1 MENNS
6 VYKKQ
11 REILSL
17 FAFCPKINT
26 IDLYNKKTAVLSQL
40 VEFVI

>member
-17 FAFCPKINT
+17 FAFLPKNK
-26 IDLYNKKTAVLSQL
+26 YNRFIQQKNCGFKP
-40 VEFVI
+40 IG